1 MCGDLLV
8 REGLSTKESGG
19 QELKHESSVWCC
31 SEGGQPQLNYISMN
45 MRNRLKDVIIS
56 LYRTLLITSRV
67 LYLGWLLKTR
77 KFLTYIFE
85 FNEQLSRKLGG

>member
-1 MCGDLLV
+1 MTYWLGKGCPQKSLV
-8 REGLSTKESGG
+8 DKNSNMSHQYGAVVKVVNRM
-19 QELKHESSVWCC
+19 
-31 SEGGQPQLNYISMN
+31 LNYISMN
-45 MRNRLKDVIIS
+45 MSHRLKDVIIS